1 MILSDLP
8 DLSDR
13 SDRCFLQLPICIII
27 GSCFTLIELLVVI
40 AIIAILAGMLLP
52 ALNQARE
59 KGRSAACMN
68 KLKSFGTAG
77 VMYSTDNEDW
87 VASDGI
93 GPWPETGH
101 YRVALKLEQYVG
113 SKNWTCPSA
122 NYKTW
127 THSELLPDSQHYAVE
142 MALGIWVT
150 ASVNYRPVK
159 MTKLKEPTKVVY
171 IADRNQP
178 LNPDNGINSYN
189 YAFAPFGSYDGR
201 KCWDARHA
209 GRFNVVFVDGSV
221 KSFKGGPYVSD
232 YKNPSTEFTNYIAS
246 YKPSKWSAQGK
257 YKE

>member
-1 MILSDLP
+1 M
-8 DLSDR
+8 
-13 SDRCFLQLPICIII
+13 QTI
-27 GSCFTLIELLVVI
+27 GSFTLIELLVVI

-59 KGRSAACMN
+59 KGRSAACTN

-77 VMYSTDNEDW
+77 VMYSTDCDDW

-93 GPWPETGH
+93 GPWPNTGH
-101 YRVALKLEQYVG
+101 YRVAYKLRPYIG
-113 SKNWTCPSA
+113 SNNWSCPSA

-127 THSELLPDSQHYAVE
+127 VHSTEMPLPQHYAVE
-142 MALGIWVT
+142 MALGVWST
-150 ASVNYRPVK
+150 AAVNYRPVK
-159 MTKLKEPTKVVY
+159 MTQLQQPTKVVY
-171 IADRNQP
+171 IADRVAP
-178 LNPDNGINSYN
+178 PSSDNGINSYS

-232 YKNPSTEFTNYIAS
+232 YSNPSTEFTNYVAP
-246 YKPSKWSAQGK
+246 YKPATWSAKGK
-257 YKE
+257 FKD